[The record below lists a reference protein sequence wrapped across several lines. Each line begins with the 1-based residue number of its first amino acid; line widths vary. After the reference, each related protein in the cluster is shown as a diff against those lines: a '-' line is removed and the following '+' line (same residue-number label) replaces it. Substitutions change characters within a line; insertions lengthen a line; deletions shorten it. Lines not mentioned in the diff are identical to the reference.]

1 MLLTGCGSSSVNLND
16 YVVITD
22 EGYDGYGT
30 ISVKLDYEKLIE
42 DHEDKLTDKN
52 IDSSI
57 FGVKTPKL
65 AAAFVFEAQKP
76 YELSYEESDTLKN
89 GDKIEFTWE
98 TNENAIETLKGILEV
113 NIKYSKFT
121 YTVKDL
127 EALTEFDPFENI
139 DYLLLSGCPFHTN
152 P

>member
-1 MLLTGCGSSSVNLND
+1 MKKGLSILLVLCAIMCMLLTGCGSSSVNLND

-42 DHEDKLTDKN
+42 DHEDILTDKN

-76 YELSYEESDTLKN
+76 YELSYEEPDTLKN
-89 GDKIEFTWE
+89 GDK
-98 TNENAIETLKGILEV
+98 V
-113 NIKYSKFT
+113 
-121 YTVKDL
+121 
-127 EALTEFDPFENI
+127 
-139 DYLLLSGCPFHTN
+139 
-152 P
+152 